1 MHCFLQNFLT
11 DFPSRSAVGWQ
22 GEGALGEG
30 GGGLGVGGG
39 GPGEGRL
46 LEAEIT
52 GSHCGGTVLL
62 SDRRAWAVE
71 LGADE
76 ILGLMVLL
84 TVAPARTRPCA
95 SSWEKDVIDAEPRED
110 SKRRAGGC
118 DAARPDA
125 LPESCARS
133 SDVQAQCVWS
143 VRGPGAGTE
152 SPRAAA
158 TPMVARV

>member
-1 MHCFLQNFLT
+1 MEHTFFVHWFLQNFLT

-22 GEGALGEG
+22 GEGAFGEG

-39 GPGEGRL
+39 GLGEGRL

-76 ILGLMVLL
+76 ILGLVVLL

-95 SSWEKDVIDAEPRED
+95 SSWGKGVIDAEPRE
-110 SKRRAGGC
+110 R
-118 DAARPDA
+118 
-125 LPESCARS
+125 
-133 SDVQAQCVWS
+133 
-143 VRGPGAGTE
+143 
-152 SPRAAA
+152 
-158 TPMVARV
+158 

>member
-71 LGADE
+71 LRAGE
-76 ILGLMVLL
+76 ILGLMV
-84 TVAPARTRPCA
+84 VAPSRARPCA
-95 SSWEKDVIDAEPRED
+95 S
-110 SKRRAGGC
+110 
-118 DAARPDA
+118 
-125 LPESCARS
+125 L
-133 SDVQAQCVWS
+133 
-143 VRGPGAGTE
+143 
-152 SPRAAA
+152 
-158 TPMVARV
+158 